1 MIGNRDEGDRE
12 RYRKEEQARTEDRA
26 LVVPPVAA
34 LQIDY
39 SLITRGIGFE
49 IDGEWNSIHAAR
61 WSVFRR
67 RWIVERDLIK
77 LELELRAE
85 LEREIGGAAG

>member
-1 MIGNRDEGDRE
+1 MQDLAELAARLQNEYVHRFAAINRDLSIGRM
-12 RYRKEEQARTEDRA
+12 R
-26 LVVPPVAA
+26 
-34 LQIDY
+34 